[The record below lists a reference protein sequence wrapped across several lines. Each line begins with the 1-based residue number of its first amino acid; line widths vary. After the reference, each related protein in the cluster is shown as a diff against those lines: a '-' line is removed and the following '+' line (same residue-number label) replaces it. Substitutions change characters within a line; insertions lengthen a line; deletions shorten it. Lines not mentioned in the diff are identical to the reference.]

1 MTRNLANSPAN
12 ELLSTMRVVESQMG
26 LVLTLVSGVVHGIRT
41 SSWTDGLFWQFK
53 ASVWSTIVT
62 AEAEQGDNSDG
73 NDSRHSGAGDVYG
86 QRQPPSQE
94 DESFYSDDVTP
105 QPRYR

>member
-1 MTRNLANSPAN
+1 
-12 ELLSTMRVVESQMG
+12 MG
-26 LVLTLVSGVVHGIRT
+26 LVLTLVSPHSPFLNFPGIDHYLT
-41 SSWTDGLFWQFK
+41 LVFFFFFFFFFFFHALFK

-62 AEAEQGDNSDG
+62 AEAGQGRGGEGNSQT
-73 NDSRHSGAGDVYG
+73 SEAGIGGSVRRDE
-86 QRQPPSQE
+86 E